1 MTDERTNI
9 IDDAQNVEPKEVY
22 NFTYSEAEL
31 KEVYK
36 VVAAPKNIILGV
48 GMYALFISIVAALM
62 GETPKDM
69 IYVWMIVGVLFITLS
84 LLVRRK
90 DSKIIKQSMQRV
102 LSSEYTFKVFDG
114 YFTATVDCAGEINEY
129 KVDFDKITKVISKE
143 KLIIVIFEKR
153 IYIIKK
159 EGLPSNSPLLH
170 LAYIKKMDFD
180 SKKATGTK
188 KIVSTVLF
196 VLTLLSLHGSLFLTL
211 IFTGNM
217 TNPQALPWGF
227 AAAMPVPLAS
237 IICGLYLKK
246 KGYSNY
252 KKNTIAGTIVL
263 FLLLMFFIMTMFVP
277 FNI

>member
-1 MTDERTNI
+1 MTDEKTNI
-9 IDDAQNVEPKEVY
+9 VDDAPKVEPKEVY

-31 KEVYK
+31 KEVFKRTTRAKTIFFCIGIY
-36 VVAAPKNIILGV
+36 IIL
-48 GMYALFISIVAALM
+48 ANIFAAIV
-62 GETPKDM
+62 EEQTPSL
-69 IYVWMIVGVLFITLS
+69 IYYWAILGILFITVS

-102 LSSEYTFKVFDG
+102 LSSDYTFKVFDG
-114 YFTATVDCAGEINEY
+114 YFTATVDCTGEINEY

-180 SKKATGTK
+180 SKKASGTK
-188 KIVSTVLF
+188 NIVSMVLF
-196 VLTLLSLHGSLFLTL
+196 VLTLLSVHGALFLSV

-217 TNPQALPWGF
+217 TNMQWLPLGF

-237 IICGLYLKK
+237 TIYGFYLKK

-252 KKNTIAGTIVL
+252 KKNTIAGIIV
-263 FLLLMFFIMTMFVP
+263 FYILLMVFVTTMLVP
-277 FNI
+277 INV

>member
-48 GMYALFISIVAALM
+48 GMYALFISIVATLM

-114 YFTATVDCAGEINEY
+114 YFTATVDCAGEIKEY

-188 KIVSTVLF
+188 KIISTVLF

-263 FLLLMFFIMTMFVP
+263 FLLLMFFIMTMLVP

>member
-1 MTDERTNI
+1 MADEKTNFLEEV
-9 IDDAQNVEPKEVY
+9 QNLEPKEVY
-22 NFTYSEAEL
+22 NFTYSESEL
-31 KEVYK
+31 KQVYK
-36 VVAAPKNIILGV
+36 ATNLTKSVFFGIGLYVVLANIFAAIVEETPSYMLYYWLVLG
-48 GMYALFISIVAALM
+48 ALFITV
-62 GETPKDM
+62 
-69 IYVWMIVGVLFITLS
+69 S

-114 YFTATVDCAGEINEY
+114 YFTAAVDCAGETKEY

-196 VLTLLSLHGSLFLTL
+196 VLTLLSLHGSLFLAL

-252 KKNTIAGTIVL
+252 KKNTIAGMIVLL
-263 FLLLMFFIMTMFVP
+263 FLLMLFVMTMLVP
-277 FNI
+277 FNV

>member
-36 VVAAPKNIILGV
+36 RTTRAKTIFFCIGIYIIL
-48 GMYALFISIVAALM
+48 ANIFAAIV
-62 GETPKDM
+62 EKQTPSL
-69 IYVWMIVGVLFITLS
+69 IYYWAILGVLFITVS
-84 LLVRRK
+84 LLVIRK

-114 YFTATVDCAGEINEY
+114 YFTATVDCAGEIKEY

-170 LAYIKKMDFD
+170 LAYIKKMHFD

-196 VLTLLSLHGSLFLTL
+196 VLTLLSLHGSLILSL

-217 TNPQALPWGF
+217 TNPQGLPWGF

-237 IICGLYLKK
+237 IIFGLYLKK

-263 FLLLMFFIMTMFVP
+263 FLLLMFFIMTMLVP
-277 FNI
+277 LNI

>member
-1 MTDERTNI
+1 MANI
-9 IDDAQNVEPKEVY
+9 FAAIVEKTSDLIWYWAIFGIV
-22 NFTYSEAEL
+22 F
-31 KEVYK
+31 
-36 VVAAPKNIILGV
+36 I
-48 GMYALFISIVAALM
+48 ALSV
-62 GETPKDM
+62 
-69 IYVWMIVGVLFITLS
+69 
-84 LLVRRK
+84 LVRHK
-90 DSKIIKQSMQRV
+90 DSKIIKQSIQRV
-102 LSSEYTFKVFDG
+102 LSSAYTFKVFDG

-180 SKKATGTK
+180 SKKVTGTK
-188 KIVSTVLF
+188 KVISIILF
-196 VLTLLSLHGSLFLTL
+196 VLTLLSLHGSLFLSL

-217 TNPQALPWGF
+217 TNMQGLPWGF

-252 KKNTIAGTIVL
+252 KKNTIAGTIVVL
-263 FLLLMFFIMTMFVP
+263 VLLMVFVLTLLVP
-277 FNI
+277 IDV

>member
-9 IDDAQNVEPKEVY
+9 IDDAQNVEPKEAY
-22 NFTYSEAEL
+22 KFTYTEAEL

-48 GMYALFISIVAALM
+48 GMYALFISIVATLM

-69 IYVWMIVGVLFITLS
+69 IYVWMIVGILFITLS

-90 DSKIIKQSMQRV
+90 DSKIIKQSIQRV

-170 LAYIKKMDFD
+170 LGYIKKMHFD
-180 SKKATGTK
+180 SKKVTGTK
-188 KIVSTVLF
+188 KVISIILF
-196 VLTLLSLHGSLFLTL
+196 VLTLLSLHGSLSLTL

-227 AAAMPVPLAS
+227 AAAIPVPLAS
-237 IICGLYLKK
+237 TIYGLYLKK

-252 KKNTIAGTIVL
+252 KKNTIAGMIVLL
-263 FLLLMFFIMTMFVP
+263 FLLMLFVMTMLVP

>member
-1 MTDERTNI
+1 MIDERTNI
-9 IDDAQNVEPKEVY
+9 VDDAQNVEPKEVY

-48 GMYALFISIVAALM
+48 GMYSLFISIVATLM

-69 IYVWMIVGVLFITLS
+69 IYVWMIVGILFITLS

-90 DSKIIKQSMQRV
+90 DSKIIKQSIQRV
-102 LSSEYTFKVFDG
+102 LSSAYTFKVFDG

-129 KVDFDKITKVISKE
+129 KVDFDKITKVISKGA
-143 KLIIVIFEKR
+143 LIIVIFEKR

-170 LAYIKKMDFD
+170 LGYIKKMHFD

-188 KIVSTVLF
+188 KVISIILF
-196 VLTLLSLHGSLFLTL
+196 VLTLLSLHGSLFLSL

-217 TNPQALPWGF
+217 TNMQGLPWGF

-237 IICGLYLKK
+237 TIYGLYLKK

-252 KKNTIAGTIVL
+252 KKNTIAGTIVVL
-263 FLLLMFFIMTMFVP
+263 FLLMLFVMTMLVP